1 MKQNTI
7 DFYFDFASPY
17 GYFAAEM
24 IEEFAARHKRQTAW
38 HPMLLGAVFKVTG
51 GKPLTDQAI
60 KSDYAWRDFRRSA
73 AYYGIPFKTPTAFPI
88 ATINTCRAA
97 LWMQEKHPAHAKKFM
112 LELFRAYFRGD
123 CDIGKLGV
131 IGDVAKGLGYD
142 ADEVIAAA
150 QTDDVKAKLKA
161 AVDEAMAKG
170 VFGAPFVVVDGEP
183 FWGADRFAMME
194 QWITKGAWSY

>member
-1 MKQNTI
+1 MTSNI

-24 IEEFAARHKRQTAW
+24 IEEFAARHKLQAAW
-38 HPMLLGAVFKVTG
+38 RPMLLGAVFKATG
-51 GKPLTDQAI
+51 GQPLTQWPM
-60 KSDYAWRDFRRSA
+60 KGEYALRDFRRSA
-73 AYYGIPFKTPTAFPI
+73 AYYGIPFKTPTTFPI

-123 CDIGKLGV
+123 RDIGKLDV
-131 IGDVAKGLGYD
+131 IGDVAQGLGYA
-142 ADEVIAAA
+142 ADEIIAAA
-150 QTDDVKAKLKA
+150 QSDDIKTKLKV

-170 VFGAPFVVVDGEP
+170 VFGAPFFFIDGEP
-183 FWGADRFAMME
+183 FWGADRFPMME
-194 QWITKGAWSY
+194 QWIARGAWSY